1 MQNARIAYAHV
12 GKSFDGGRGAER
24 VKAVDDVTLDVAE
37 GEFLAIV
44 GGSGSGKTTL
54 LRLAKR
60 LIDPDSGSVTIEGE
74 NVRAVDPV
82 RLRRR
87 IGYVFQSGGLFPH
100 MSVADNIGI
109 TPKLLGTSAAE
120 IAARVDELLDLVR
133 LDRAQHRDRFPHEL
147 SGGQRQ
153 RVGVARALAAKPR
166 IVLMDEPFGALDPL
180 TRDALG
186 DDYRALQRKLGLTTV
201 MITHDMTEAILLAD
215 RVAVMRAGKLL
226 AQGTPL
232 ELAESGDAYVG
243 ELLRTPRRQAERLK
257 VLLPRGGALAHLP
270 DYLGNHVRVSVTALA
285 LGLAVSLPLAISARN
300 RPVMRGAL
308 LGLASIVPTVPGRAL
323 VAVF

>member
-1 MQNARIAYAHV
+1 MPIPPLIAFAHV
-12 GKSFDGGRGAER
+12 GKSFDGGR
-24 VKAVDDVTLDVAE
+24 VLAVDDVSLDVAP

-54 LRLAKR
+54 LRLANR
-60 LIDPDSGSVTIEGE
+60 LIDADSGRITVEGE
-74 NVRAVDPV
+74 DVRAADPV
-82 RLRRR
+82 SLRRR

-100 MSVADNIGI
+100 ISVAGNIGI
-109 TPKLLGTSAAE
+109 TPKLLGTKASE

-133 LDRAQHRDRFPHEL
+133 LDRAQYRDRFPHEL

-153 RVGVARALAAKPR
+153 RVGVARALAARPK

-186 DDYRALQRKLGLTTV
+186 DDFRDLHRKLGLTTV

-215 RVAVMRAGKLL
+215 RVAVMRAGRLL
-226 AQGTPL
+226 AQGTPA
-232 ELAESGDAYVG
+232 ELSASDDPYVG

-257 VLLPRGGALAHLP
+257 VLLPRDG
-270 DYLGNHVRVSVTALA
+270 
-285 LGLAVSLPLAISARN
+285 SA
-300 RPVMRGAL
+300 
-308 LGLASIVPTVPGRAL
+308 
-323 VAVF
+323 